1 MRDILEILAPG
12 AYVSGEKISEEL
24 GISRAAVWKR
34 IEALR
39 AQGYQIESA
48 GKRGYRLLAGDGL
61 EPVLWLDQLTTQA
74 LGRGEVRYEHELT
87 STNNVLKEMA
97 ALGAPHGSLC
107 LCDAQTA
114 GKGRLGRQWIS
125 PAGEGLWCSVLL
137 RPQMKPEQAPFIT
150 LCTAMALAQAID
162 ELCGVTVRIKWPNDL
177 VLNGKKCVGILT
189 ELAADPDRVEYV
201 VIGTGINLHPHAYAP
216 ELKEKAIS
224 LEEVAGKAP
233 LRRDLLVHYLAALEP
248 LLALLEK
255 EGFRAMAH
263 AYAARSCTLGSRVQV
278 TGSVN
283 LTGVAESLDETG
295 ALMVRTGDGVL
306 HRVLSGDVSVR
317 GVMGYV

>member
-12 AYVSGEKISEEL
+12 TYVSGEKISEEL

-34 IEALR
+34 MEALR

-125 PAGEGLWCSVLL
+125 PA
-137 RPQMKPEQAPFIT
+137 
-150 LCTAMALAQAID
+150 
-162 ELCGVTVRIKWPNDL
+162 VR
-177 VLNGKKCVGILT
+177 
-189 ELAADPDRVEYV
+189 
-201 VIGTGINLHPHAYAP
+201 
-216 ELKEKAIS
+216 
-224 LEEVAGKAP
+224 
-233 LRRDLLVHYLAALEP
+233 
-248 LLALLEK
+248 
-255 EGFRAMAH
+255 
-263 AYAARSCTLGSRVQV
+263 
-278 TGSVN
+278 
-283 LTGVAESLDETG
+283 
-295 ALMVRTGDGVL
+295 
-306 HRVLSGDVSVR
+306 
-317 GVMGYV
+317 

>member
-1 MRDILEILAPG
+1 M
-12 AYVSGEKISEEL
+12 
-24 GISRAAVWKR
+24 
-34 IEALR
+34 
-39 AQGYQIESA
+39 
-48 GKRGYRLLAGDGL
+48 
-61 EPVLWLDQLTTQA
+61 LWLDQLTTQA

-137 RPQMKPEQAPFIT
+137 RPRMKPEQAPFIT

-233 LRRDLLVHYLAALEP
+233 LRRELLVHYLAALEP

>member
-137 RPQMKPEQAPFIT
+137 RPRMKPEQAPFIT

-201 VIGTGINLHPHAYAP
+201 VIGTGDQPAP
-216 ELKEKAIS
+216 ARLRAGAEG
-224 LEEVAGKAP
+224 EVRSRWRRSPGKRP
-233 LRRDLLVHYLAALEP
+233 CGGNCWCIIWRRWSRCWTCWKKRASGLWLTPMRREAA
-248 LLALLEK
+248 
-255 EGFRAMAH
+255 H
-263 AYAARSCTLGSRVQV
+263 WAAACR
-278 TGSVN
+278 
-283 LTGVAESLDETG
+283 
-295 ALMVRTGDGVL
+295 
-306 HRVLSGDVSVR
+306 
-317 GVMGYV
+317 

>member
-137 RPQMKPEQAPFIT
+137 RPRMKPEQAPFIT

-233 LRRDLLVHYLAALEP
+233 LRRELLVHYLAALEP
-248 LLALLEK
+248 LLDLLEK
-255 EGFRAMAH
+255 RASELWLTPMRREAAH
-263 AYAARSCTLGSRVQV
+263 WAAAYR
-278 TGSVN
+278 
-283 LTGVAESLDETG
+283 
-295 ALMVRTGDGVL
+295 
-306 HRVLSGDVSVR
+306 
-317 GVMGYV
+317 